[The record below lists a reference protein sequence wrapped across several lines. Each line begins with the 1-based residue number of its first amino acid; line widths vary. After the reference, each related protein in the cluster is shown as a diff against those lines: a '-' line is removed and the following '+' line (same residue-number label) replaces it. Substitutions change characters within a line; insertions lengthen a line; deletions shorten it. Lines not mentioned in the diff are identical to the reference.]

1 ARPARPARRVGTVPQ
16 AERGRRVPLSF
27 AQLDIMHQPVDP
39 EAPHHNV
46 ITATVLTGTLDPA
59 ALRHA
64 LDAIVA
70 RHEALRTRIVEDGA
84 GSWHQLT
91 DPVGGWPLATAD
103 LRGEPESTRTEAL
116 RRLVAA
122 EVDRPFRLAEGPLV
136 RATLVATGP
145 DTWVLVLVLH
155 HIVVDLWSYA
165 LLGRELRELYAARVL
180 GREPR
185 MPEPAVQYPDW
196 AAWQRRRLADG
207 ELDEHVAHWERLL
220 ADLPALPRFEAPEH
234 QRTGEVEGYTSGFVL
249 EPAVTAALKEAARR
263 EGTTLF
269 MLLLSAFHLLLQS
282 YADSDNDLAVGFP
295 LAGREHPQTEQ
306 MIGFFIN
313 PVVVRPRPAEDATVR
328 DLVAA
333 VRAGVLD
340 AHLHQEVPLRWLR
353 RDAGEDRNPLRLLF
367 NLLNVA
373 GEPLDLHGLSAAP
386 LNLNVG
392 DAEVIPELITE
403 MRPHNADLYLMM
415 HESDA
420 GLRGLWLYS
429 PERID
434 PRSMAAMAR
443 QWPFVLDLLTRHPD
457 LPLTE
462 LRRRV
467 RQRPA

>member
-1 ARPARPARRVGTVPQ
+1 PRADRTAG
-16 AERGRRVPLSF
+16 VPLSF

-39 EAPHHNV
+39 EASHHNV
-46 ITATVLTGTLDPA
+46 ITATVLTGTLDPV
-59 ALRHA
+59 ALRDS

-70 RHEALRTRIVEDGA
+70 RHEALRTRITEDGA

-91 DPVGGWPLATAD
+91 DPSGGWPLAAVD
-103 LRGEPESTRTEAL
+103 LRDEPGARRTEAL
-116 RRLVAA
+116 RRLVEA
-122 EVDRPFRLAEGPLV
+122 EADRPFRLAEGPLV
-136 RATLVATGP
+136 RGTLVTTGP

-180 GREPR
+180 GHEPR
-185 MPEPAVQYPDW
+185 LPEPTVQYPDW

-207 ELDEHVAHWERLL
+207 ELNEHVAHWERLL
-220 ADLPALPRFEAPEH
+220 ADLPELPRFEAPEH
-234 QRTGEVEGYTSGFVL
+234 QKADAVEGYTSGFVL
-249 EPAVTAALKEAARR
+249 DPEITAALKEAAQR

-282 YADSDNDLAVGFP
+282 YADSDADLAVGFP

-313 PVVVRPRPAEDATVR
+313 PVVVRPRPADDATVR
-328 DLVAA
+328 DLVTA

-373 GEPLDLHGLSAAP
+373 GEPLDLHGLTAAP

-415 HESDA
+415 HESEA
-420 GLRGLWLYS
+420 GLRGLWLYA
-429 PERID
+429 PDRVD
-434 PRSMAAMAR
+434 PRSMAAMMR
-443 QWPFVLDLLTRHPD
+443 QWPLVLDLLTRHPD

-462 LRRRV
+462 LRHRV
-467 RQRPA
+467 LTSPLPRPEGTR